1 MCCAGPESF
10 SKAQQKRA
18 RIRGARIYYLLL
30 FIYLFFP
37 VGPSRET
44 PGNLSQLFKG
54 AIIQTPGD
62 TEAAQIAFLSAV
74 MRLRSVLVP

>member
-1 MCCAGPESF
+1 MLCRVRVLLQGPAETREDTRSVDLLSF
-10 SKAQQKRA
+10 
-18 RIRGARIYYLLL
+18 I
-30 FIYLFFP
+30 IYLFIFP

-62 TEAAQIAFLSAV
+62 TEAAQIAFLRAV
-74 MRLRSVLVP
+74 MRLRSVLAP